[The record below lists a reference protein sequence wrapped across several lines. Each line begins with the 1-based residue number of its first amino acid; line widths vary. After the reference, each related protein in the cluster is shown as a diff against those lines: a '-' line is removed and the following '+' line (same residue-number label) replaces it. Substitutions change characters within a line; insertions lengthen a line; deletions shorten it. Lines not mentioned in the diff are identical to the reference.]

1 MKSIG
6 SIGKA
11 DVHSMSSSKREEK
24 FHTRL
29 FNARGISGD
38 TVTEPGSRTR
48 RAIKAGPA
56 LAFPTGF
63 DNVGPLEATNL
74 FALLK
79 GKGGTKHGTTEN
91 ASSSMCV
98 ELRIKGSI
106 PFIPVVKLLK
116 VAAGEMPEL
125 TFIVGHTIGT
135 ETIK

>member
-11 DVHSMSSSKREEK
+11 DEHSMASSKREEK

-38 TVTEPGSRTR
+38 TITEPRSRMR

-56 LAFPTGF
+56 LAFSAVF
-63 DNVGPLEATNL
+63 DNVGPLKATNL

-79 GKGGTKHGTTEN
+79 GKRGTKDGTTEN
-91 ASSSMCV
+91 ASISMCV
-98 ELRIKGSI
+98 KLSIKGSI
-106 PFIPVVKLLK
+106 PVIPVVKLLK
-116 VAAGEMPEL
+116 VAAGETPEL
-125 TFIVGHTIGT
+125 TFSIGHTIGT
-135 ETIK
+135 ESVK